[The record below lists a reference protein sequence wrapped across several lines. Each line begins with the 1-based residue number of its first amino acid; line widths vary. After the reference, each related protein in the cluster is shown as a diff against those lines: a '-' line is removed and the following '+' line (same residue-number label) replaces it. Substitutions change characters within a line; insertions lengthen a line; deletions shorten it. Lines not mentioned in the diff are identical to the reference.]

1 MHHTTLTR
9 LSEGNRIARCRF
21 EARQALVIKDGLF
34 RLAANGVV
42 FLHGF
47 STEMM
52 AELIRDGLVNSPPI
66 QRLAC
71 RAGPLE
77 PAPRLPTSPFWRV
90 FLQTGHGHG
99 DRTAWLRRVSNGFAG
114 LAAAG
119 SSLDRQK
126 IAAIRA
132 IATIDQRSRAAYP
145 QRRSSNANMST
156 PHHRLRCCEHQSHGM
171 SKWPDQILTWLCRA
185 ASSSAT

>member
-52 AELIRDGLVNSPPI
+52 AELIRDGLVNSPPSNA
-66 QRLAC
+66 LHA
-71 RAGPLE
+71 E
-77 PAPRLPTSPFWRV
+77 PV
-90 FLQTGHGHG
+90 
-99 DRTAWLRRVSNGFAG
+99 
-114 LAAAG
+114 
-119 SSLDRQK
+119 
-126 IAAIRA
+126 
-132 IATIDQRSRAAYP
+132 
-145 QRRSSNANMST
+145 RSSQPLDSR
-156 PHHRLRCCEHQSHGM
+156 HRLFGAYFC
-171 SKWPDQILTWLCRA
+171 KPDMAMGTGLRGCA
-185 ASSSAT
+185 E

>member
-1 MHHTTLTR
+1 MHGVGPKRGKRSSSKTDYFGLR
-9 LSEGNRIARCRF
+9 LM
-21 EARQALVIKDGLF
+21 
-34 RLAANGVV
+34 V

-132 IATIDQRSRAAYP
+132 IVTIDQRSRAAYP
-145 QRRSSNANMST
+145 HRRSSNANS
-156 PHHRLRCCEHQSHGM
+156 LRWRVLAKPRRVITAFQIHG
-171 SKWPDQILTWLCRA
+171 SRTDI
-185 ASSSAT
+185 